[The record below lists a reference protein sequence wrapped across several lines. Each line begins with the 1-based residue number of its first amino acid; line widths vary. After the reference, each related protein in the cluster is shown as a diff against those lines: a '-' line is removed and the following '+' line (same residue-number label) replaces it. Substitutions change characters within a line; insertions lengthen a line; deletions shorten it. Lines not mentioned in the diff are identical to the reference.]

1 VSAPRAGADP
11 GAGMA
16 TPGPAYYAGLAAP
29 AVPAQQIA
37 RIIYDGFDTF
47 YAEFMRLT
55 RSARAY
61 FDAGD
66 WLRLQQQQKSRTDLY
81 QRYVGRTLRS
91 LSAVTRLYPRDLE
104 LWKQAH
110 VAYAEQVAG
119 RVDVEVAETFFNA
132 ITRKIFNTV
141 GVNPEIEFLD
151 ADSGRH
157 APVQPGLVRRLP
169 WGDDPKAVLR
179 AVLRHPRP
187 ALRFRDLEGDVE
199 YLEQRMRAA
208 CPLWADGGQPDA
220 VEVVKTLFFRPK
232 EGYVVA
238 RVLRGD
244 AVSPLVVPVQS
255 WHDGMVV
262 DGALLSEAELMPVFS
277 STRSYL
283 FVDVRQPSVLVD
295 LLGSLMPQ
303 LSRSELYI
311 AVAHHR
317 HGKSL
322 IFRELVDYLQGSDDR
337 LVIAPGIRGLVM
349 TVFTMP
355 SYRNVFK
362 MIRDEPDKPGIVR
375 AGVLESYRDVFRGQ
389 RVGRLADT
397 QEFEFLAFDR
407 ARFDPACLEELR
419 ALADSQVTIRGDR
432 VIIGHAYI
440 EEKMTPLDL
449 YLAEASDEQA
459 IGALHDFGMAI
470 RELAAHNIFPGDL
483 LWKNFGV
490 TRFGRLVL
498 YDYDE
503 IRPLLDCNFRHI
515 PPPRS
520 WEEEMSATPYYTV
533 RDNDVFP
540 EEWVPFVAPRRPPA
554 WRDAFMAA
562 HGELFDAEWWRGV
575 QEDLVAGRLRVNL
588 PYASRRA

>member
-1 VSAPRAGADP
+1 
-11 GAGMA
+11 MA
-16 TPGPAYYAGLAAP
+16 TPRRAHYAWRL

-66 WLRLQQQQKSRTDLY
+66 WLRLQQQQKTRTDLY
-81 QRYVGRTLRS
+81 QRFVRQTLASLMPITGRD
-91 LSAVTRLYPRDLE
+91 APDLE
-104 LWKQAH
+104 QWKRAH
-110 VAYAEQVAG
+110 VAYAEEIAG
-119 RVDVEVAETFFNA
+119 RVDLEVAETFFNA

-141 GVNPEIEFLD
+141 GVNPQIEFIDDLERVH
-151 ADSGRH
+151 SRFL
-157 APVQPGLVRRLP
+157 PGLTRRLG
-169 WGDDPKAVLR
+169 WHDDLPELLR
-179 AVLRHPRP
+179 SVLRHPRP
-187 ALRFRDLEGDVE
+187 ALRWRDLDADIH
-199 YLEQRMRAA
+199 YLAERIWAE
-208 CPLWADGGQPDA
+208 CPLLRDGARPDA

-238 RVLRGD
+238 RIVAGQQV
-244 AVSPLVVPVQS
+244 APLVIPVQS
-255 WHDGMVV
+255 LDDGMMV
-262 DGALLSEAELMPVFS
+262 DGVLLDEAAMMPVFS

-283 FVDVRQPSVLVD
+283 FVDVPKPSVLVD
-295 LLGSLMPQ
+295 FLGSLLPQ

-311 AVAHHR
+311 AIAHHR

-322 IFRELVDYLQGSDDR
+322 IYRELVRYLRESDDL

-355 SYRNVFK
+355 SYGNVFK

-375 AGVLESYRDVFRGQ
+375 AGVEESYRDVFRGQ

-397 QEFEFLAFDR
+397 QEFEFLEFER
-407 ARFDPACLEELR
+407 ARFDPACLEELLDK
-419 ALADSQVTIRGDR
+419 APSQVR
-432 VIIGHAYI
+432 VDGERVVIGHAYI

-449 YLAEASDEQA
+449 YLQEAPSDESMR
-459 IGALHDFGMAI
+459 ALDDFGTAI
-470 RELAAHNIFPGDL
+470 KELAAHNIFAGDL

-503 IRPLLDCNFRHI
+503 IRPLLDCNFRRI

-520 WEEEMSATPYYTV
+520 HEDEMSATPYYTV
-533 RDNDVFP
+533 RENDVFP
-540 EEWVPFVAPRRPPA
+540 EEWVPFVAPRRPPE
-554 WRDAFMAA
+554 WRDAFMTA
-562 HGELFDAEWWRGV
+562 HGDLFDADYWRGV

-588 PYASRRA
+588 PYPSRLEGEAPS